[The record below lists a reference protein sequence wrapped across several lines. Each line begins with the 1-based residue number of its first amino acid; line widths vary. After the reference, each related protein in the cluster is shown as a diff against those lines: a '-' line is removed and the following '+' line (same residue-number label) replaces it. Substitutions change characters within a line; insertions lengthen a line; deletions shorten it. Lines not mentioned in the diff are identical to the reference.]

1 MQYIVASV
9 LSFIVQNMSNKE
21 FSRRLPCKL
30 HGLAL
35 FNAIALTFCAG
46 ALAVAGGIGTLSGGA
61 WLLALAFAI
70 TFDVTVVLIV
80 ISMSMGPMGATVLII
95 NMSMM
100 LPVTA
105 GLVVWG
111 EQLTLLKGLGI
122 ACMLLVLILSAL
134 GSGGDSKRGGVKWL
148 ALTIITMIS
157 NGVLS
162 IQQKML
168 SMYFPNDGVLEFS
181 FGAFGLASLI
191 CWLAVA
197 LFKLRGASY
206 QPWLSHRAALTLCA
220 AGVGFGTAGGNTFQL
235 MSLAMLPAIVA
246 FPLVQGSVVLALWVL
261 SLIVYRD
268 KVTLPGILSLV
279 AGIAGIVML
288 SI

>member
-122 ACMLLVLILSAL
+122 ACMLLVLVLSAL
-134 GSGGDSKRGGVKWL
+134 GARLLQARRRKVVGADDNHDDKRWRAQHTAEDAVY
-148 ALTIITMIS
+148 
-157 NGVLS
+157 VLS
-162 IQQKML
+162 K
-168 SMYFPNDGVLEFS
+168 
-181 FGAFGLASLI
+181 
-191 CWLAVA
+191 
-197 LFKLRGASY
+197 
-206 QPWLSHRAALTLCA
+206 
-220 AGVGFGTAGGNTFQL
+220 
-235 MSLAMLPAIVA
+235 
-246 FPLVQGSVVLALWVL
+246 
-261 SLIVYRD
+261 
-268 KVTLPGILSLV
+268 
-279 AGIAGIVML
+279 
-288 SI
+288 